1 MDFDVVII
9 GAGPAGTAA
18 AYPLSADGGRVL
30 LLDRHTF
37 PRQKPCAGGL
47 TIKALNLLPYS
58 VGPVLQRSATGM
70 TIGIRSPR
78 GDLIDYLTKDEHI
91 CTFAVRSEF
100 DSFNF
105 RQAMEQGAEFDT
117 VKSISAIEETDG
129 GVAIEADGR
138 RITASHLIGADGANS
153 VVRRLTG
160 PQSFFSRGF
169 ALEGLVPYA
178 SIGAEPKAELFF
190 GVVENG
196 YGWLFPKSDHVNVGL
211 YTKDDGVTLS
221 KSALREYARE
231 RLGTGEIDHIVGYP
245 LGFGGDGYRPKSN
258 RIMLVGDAAGFAE
271 PLIGEGLH
279 NALKTGQA
287 AARSIIARESGNA
300 LSNTPSEDFQSRIEP
315 VAKDVRRCRR
325 LARLFYANLAG
336 LGGAGLRFPVT
347 RGALLNGFAA
357 GQTMQQITNR
367 FLWSALYPPSTPPS
381 LAEFLQAE
389 RRLAA

>member
-1 MDFDVVII
+1 MDFDVVIV

-18 AYPLSADGGRVL
+18 AYPLAAGGARVL
-30 LLDRHTF
+30 LLDRHAS

-58 VGPVLQRSATGM
+58 IAPVLQRSTTGM
-70 TIGIRSPR
+70 TIGIRSAK
-78 GDLIDYLTKDEHI
+78 GDLIDYLTKGEHI

-100 DSFNF
+100 DAFNF
-105 RQAMEQGAEFDT
+105 KRALAQGAEFDS
-117 VKSISAIEETDG
+117 VKSISAIEDSDD

-138 RITASHLIGADGANS
+138 RITASYLIGADGANS
-153 VVRRLTG
+153 MVRRLAG

-178 SIGAEPKAELFF
+178 SIGAEPKTELFF

-196 YGWLFPKSDHVNVGL
+196 YGWLFPKGDHVNVGL

-221 KSALREYARE
+221 KSALRRYARE
-231 RLGTGEIDHIVGYP
+231 RLGLDDVDHIVGYP
-245 LGFGGDGYRPKSN
+245 LGFGGDGYRPESN

-300 LSNTPSEDFQSRIEP
+300 SSQAPGAGFQKLIEP

-325 LARLFYANLAG
+325 LARVFYANLAG

-347 RGALLNGFAA
+347 RAALLNGFAA

-381 LAEFLQAE
+381 LAEFLKSDQ
-389 RRLAA
+389 RLAA